1 MRAPGGSHRILHL
14 LSITSTRS
22 TNRRVDVIALL
33 GQVSIYFQVRQIDE
47 SRYPEVYP
55 GDNSCP
61 TVRLVEIPS
70 TAICS
75 HAEQSV

>member
-1 MRAPGGSHRILHL
+1 MV
-14 LSITSTRS
+14 SITSTRL
-22 TNRRVDVIALL
+22 TNRGVDVIALL
-33 GQVSIYFQVRQIDE
+33 GQVSIYFQVQQIDE

-55 GDNSCP
+55 VDNSRP